1 MIEVLRLA
9 LKALNAGEHA
19 HLVMNTDGIKDKV
32 RQAIAGLESQEP
44 VALETVYETIIHWD
58 EGGGKR
64 SRRELARRI
73 VALYTTPPAAQ
84 PAPVQ
89 EPLGYW
95 NAVEGWVELPEEAH
109 KPTAWV
115 YPEAL
120 EAFRQ
125 GKPWTAYGA
134 NGSGPN
140 SDGVERTPLYTTPP
154 AQPAPV
160 QEPVG
165 EVVVES
171 MGVPGSDAMQVRIHF
186 YKEIPPVGSKV
197 YTTPLAAQRQW
208 VRLTESDRRLI
219 CFQWQDGNQTATEI
233 IDLVE
238 VKLKERNHG

>member
-1 MIEVLRLA
+1 MTTETMKLA
-9 LKALNAGEHA
+9 LEALE
-19 HLVMNTDGIKDKV
+19 NTTPTGFNMERDKQFYAAITAL
-32 RQAIAGLESQEP
+32 RTAIAEAEKQEP
-44 VALETVYETIIHWD
+44 VAKQKLVGWRTADFLRETTDIKLAQNWEVHYEILPIF
-58 EGGGKR
+58 EGDLNTK
-64 SRRELARRI
+64 L
-73 VALYTTPPAAQ
+73 VA
-84 PAPVQ
+84 
-89 EPLGYW
+89 
-95 NAVEGWVELPEEAH
+95 
-109 KPTAWV
+109 
-115 YPEAL
+115 
-120 EAFRQ
+120 
-125 GKPWTAYGA
+125 
-134 NGSGPN
+134 
-140 SDGVERTPLYTTPP
+140 PP
-154 AQPAPV
+154 AQEFVCSTGLCHYKATSDERLMEMPKQEPVRLQCVHCGTVYADGVPPAVPAPV